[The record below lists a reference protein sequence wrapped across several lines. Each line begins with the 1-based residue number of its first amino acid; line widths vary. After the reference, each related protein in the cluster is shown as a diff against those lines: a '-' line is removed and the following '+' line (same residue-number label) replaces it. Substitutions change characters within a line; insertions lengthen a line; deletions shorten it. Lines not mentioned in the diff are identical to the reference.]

1 MLFLLNNVCPNNK
14 FKLFLIWIFPAN
26 FFLSTLLK
34 SILIINYVTLL
45 CMCIII
51 VANYVGYIAP
61 MARIFIFP

>member
-14 FKLFLIWIFPAN
+14 FKIFLIWIFPAN
-26 FFLSTLLK
+26 FLSTLLK
-34 SILIINYVTLL
+34 SILIINYVKLL

-51 VANYVGYIAP
+51 LANYVEYIAP

>member
-14 FKLFLIWIFPAN
+14 FKIFLIWIFPLI
-26 FFLSTLLK
+26 FLSTLLK
-34 SILIINYVTLL
+34 SVLIINYVTLL

-61 MARIFIFP
+61 MTRIFIFL